1 MFIFTKDFWKYAL
14 ERAIKTFFQ
23 VFVATVGVDA
33 TFIQDV
39 NWLVVLSA
47 SGLATILSIATSFI
61 SYDRGTSE

>member
-1 MFIFTKDFWKYAL
+1 MFIFTKDFWMYAL

-23 VFVATVGVDA
+23 VFVATIGVDA
-33 TFIQDV
+33 TLIQDV

-61 SYDRGTSE
+61 SYDRSVGE